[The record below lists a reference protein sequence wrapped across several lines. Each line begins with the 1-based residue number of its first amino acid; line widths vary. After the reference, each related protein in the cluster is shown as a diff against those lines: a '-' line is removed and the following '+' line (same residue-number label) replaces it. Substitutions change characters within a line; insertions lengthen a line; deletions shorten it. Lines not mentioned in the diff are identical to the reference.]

1 MMSLSAVPGSPDE
14 WLAENIANLLY
25 LCGDTITLNVLN
37 SKAINGRVT
46 ELASIITSMCLVST
60 AYFRSTIITLNLI
73 MFDII
78 NCCFFN
84 EQLFRLA

>member
-1 MMSLSAVPGSPDE
+1 MLQYTYNAVSVSGSPDE

-60 AYFRSTIITLNLI
+60 NYFARTFFFVSVAYR
-73 MFDII
+73 
-78 NCCFFN
+78 
-84 EQLFRLA
+84 LFL